1 MGGDDLLT
9 VVGAFEAADDV
20 DVVVLGG
27 RAALAFGGVF
37 ACVVEAGPSDAGLLQ
52 QEAGAA
58 VEGPQ
63 RVGVVL
69 VSGDGS

>member
-37 ACVVEAGPSDAGLLQ
+37 ACVVEACPSDAGLLQ
-52 QEAGAA
+52 
-58 VEGPQ
+58 
-63 RVGVVL
+63 
-69 VSGDGS
+69 